1 MSRPNTVYRDAFQR
15 RGLLAC
21 LVFAAVLIA
30 ACARAPVE
38 IRIRDTS
45 GNAAPATFAP
55 PAALTPLFGFLA
67 SAAADEAGI
76 FKDARTGANVWVI
89 ADRAYNAASGRLC
102 RRFYITSP
110 QGYEGM
116 TEGLACRDQR
126 GYWTMSEPLINLDDL
141 GAPRLKYP

>member
-1 MSRPNTVYRDAFQR
+1 MSRPNTIYRDAFQR

-21 LVFAAVLIA
+21 LVFASALIA
-30 ACARAPVE
+30 ACARAPIE
-38 IRIRDTS
+38 IRDNS
-45 GNAAPATFAP
+45 GNAAPAAFAP
-55 PAALTPLFGFLA
+55 SAALAPLFGFLA

-76 FKDARTGANVWVI
+76 FKDTRTGANGWVI

-116 TEGLACRDQR
+116 TEGLACRDER
-126 GYWTMSEPLINLDDL
+126 GHWTVSEPLINLDDL
-141 GAPRLKYP
+141 GTPRLKYP

>member
-30 ACARAPVE
+30 ACARTPIE
-38 IRIRDTS
+38 IRDTS
-45 GNAAPATFAP
+45 GNAAPAAFAP
-55 PAALTPLFGFLA
+55 PAALAPLFGFLA
-67 SAAADEAGI
+67 TAVADEAGI
-76 FKDARTGANVWVI
+76 FKDSRTGASVWVI
-89 ADRAYNAASGRLC
+89 ADRVYNAASGRLC

-116 TEGLACRDQR
+116 TEGLACWDER
-126 GYWTMSEPLINLDDL
+126 GQWTMSEPLINLDDL
-141 GAPRLKYP
+141 GTPRLKYP